1 MYKVFDPLKIIFDMT
16 KVLSENTEGFI
27 KSLDIQ
33 CYNGIYIGELVL
45 LDEYDNQILKAKI
58 SSTGQITIE

>member
-1 MYKVFDPLKIIFDMT
+1 MNRNFDPLKMIFDMT

-27 KSLDIQ
+27 ESLDIQ
-33 CYNGIYIGELVL
+33 CYNGIYIGKLSL